1 MNRTMPLAQA
11 ELRMSEVISALSY
24 ALDITEG
31 QPPGHAVRSCLIGMR
46 LADELGLGAQ
56 ERSDLYYALLL
67 DKPGLLTEAERIEI
81 ERHPVHT
88 RELLGRVTAFR
99 ELADDASDHHEKLDG
114 SGYPRGLRG
123 EELTPTARILVVAD
137 IFEAM
142 TAARPY
148 REPMPIGRVLSALAA
163 DAGTK
168 LDRDCV
174 AALHSWVELAAA
186 A

>member
-1 MNRTMPLAQA
+1 MNRTMPLGQA

-99 ELADDASDHHEKLDG
+99 ELADDASDHLRGHDRSTTVSRADADGTRALNARCRRGHQARSRLRSRAPFLGRARGGGLALHLDG
-114 SGYPRGLRG
+114 
-123 EELTPTARILVVAD
+123 
-137 IFEAM
+137 
-142 TAARPY
+142 
-148 REPMPIGRVLSALAA
+148 
-163 DAGTK
+163 
-168 LDRDCV
+168 
-174 AALHSWVELAAA
+174 
-186 A
+186 